1 MLKIRIIARIPFP
14 KPAQIC
20 ESWSSTR
27 NGSGMRKV
35 NDVSESQW
43 KVIGASGFVGSSIVA
58 RLNAEGIS
66 VDPIEAP
73 RLATSALDS
82 ETIIAE
88 AHRLEGIIDSLADAF
103 AGAHVIINAAGLA
116 APNMQDL
123 SALVGANSLL
133 PAVIAIAAQR
143 TGVRRV
149 IHLSSAAVQGAK
161 PVLDATEYTAPFS
174 AYSFSKSLGEEC
186 LLDLDDQ
193 FSGHTARSTHV
204 PEEAVELCIL
214 RATSVQGRGR
224 RTTELFAKIASSPFA
239 SVAGAGNR
247 KSPVSSSYALAEF
260 TVKLGSFTGKLP
272 PIVLQP
278 WEGATVNSTITDAGR
293 RPPRHLPEWFC
304 RSAVKTGYIVS
315 ELLNDKFQG
324 SVRKVELMWFGQ
336 ELDDSWARANNLVP
350 EPRVREV
357 LRNAHTALGNKKD
370 KRFR

>member
-1 MLKIRIIARIPFP
+1 M
-14 KPAQIC
+14 
-20 ESWSSTR
+20 
-27 NGSGMRKV
+27 
-35 NDVSESQW
+35 NDVSDPQW

-66 VDPIEAP
+66 ADPIEAP
-73 RLATSALDS
+73 RLAPRATDP
-82 ETIIAE
+82 EIIIDE
-88 AHRLEGIIDSLADAF
+88 ARRLEGIIDSLADAF
-103 AGAHVIINAAGLA
+103 AGAHVIVNAAGLA

-123 SALVGANSLL
+123 PALVGANALL

-143 TGVRRV
+143 TGVRRM

-161 PVLDATEYTAPFS
+161 PVLDATEYTEPFS
-174 AYSFSKSLGEEC
+174 AYSFSKALGEEC
-186 LLDLDDQ
+186 LLDLYDLIEE
-193 FSGHTARSTHV
+193 TAAQGRAPGSANSPYPAAPSHAPAYV
-204 PEEAVELCIL
+204 APDHAVELCIL

-224 RTTELFAKIASSPFA
+224 RTTELFAKMASSPFA

-260 TVKLGSFTGKLP
+260 TVKLGRFPGQLP

-278 WEGATVNSTITDAGR
+278 WEGATVNSIMTDAGR
-293 RPPRHLPEWFC
+293 RAPKHLPEWLC
-304 RSAVKTGYIVS
+304 RGAIKAGYTVS

-357 LRNAHTALGNKKD
+357 LRNAHTALGKKKD